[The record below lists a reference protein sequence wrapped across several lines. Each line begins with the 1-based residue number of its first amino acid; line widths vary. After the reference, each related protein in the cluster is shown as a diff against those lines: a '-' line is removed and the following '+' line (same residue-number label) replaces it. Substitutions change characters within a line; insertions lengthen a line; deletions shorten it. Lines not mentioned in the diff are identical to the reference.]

1 MARYKVDITGINTN
15 ELKVLNSSEM
25 TKLFTRYQ
33 NGDLQAK
40 EELINGNLK
49 LVLSILRSFNKGN
62 YNMDDLF
69 QVGVIGLIKAI
80 DNFDLSYNLK
90 LSTYAVPL
98 ILGEIKRYIRDNNS
112 IRISRSIKDLAYNIL
127 RFKESY
133 FNKHGHE
140 PTSKEI
146 ADSLDVEEYKIAQ
159 ALDSLKEPM
168 SIFEPI
174 YNDGGDT
181 IYLMDQIADKKDLN
195 SDKDALISLR
205 KGLNKIKER
214 EREILIERYII
225 GKTQMEIAES
235 LNISQAQ
242 VSRIEKNAIKSMKR
256 MMKWLSTKELIVV
269 KICEVWYSWYREYDG
284 YIWYV

>member
-25 TKLFTRYQ
+25 IKLFERYQ
-33 NGDLQAK
+33 NGDLSAK

-112 IRISRSIKDLAYNIL
+112 IRVSRSIKDLAYNIL
-127 RFKESY
+127 KYKESY
-133 FNKHGHE
+133 FNVHGYE
-140 PTSKEI
+140 PTNSEI
-146 ADSLDVEEYKIAQ
+146 AKELNVEEYKIAQ

-195 SDKDALISLR
+195 SDKDMLISLR
-205 KGLNKIKER
+205 RGLNKIKDR

-225 GKTQMEIAES
+225 
-235 LNISQAQ
+235 
-242 VSRIEKNAIKSMKR
+242 
-256 MMKWLSTKELIVV
+256 
-269 KICEVWYSWYREYDG
+269 
-284 YIWYV
+284 

>member
-1 MARYKVDITGINTN
+1 
-15 ELKVLNSSEM
+15 
-25 TKLFTRYQ
+25 
-33 NGDLQAK
+33 
-40 EELINGNLK
+40 
-49 LVLSILRSFNKGN
+49 
-62 YNMDDLF
+62 MDDLF

-127 RFKESY
+127 RYKESY
-133 FNKHGHE
+133 FNVHGKD
-140 PTSKEI
+140 PTNEEI
-146 ADSLDVEEYKIAQ
+146 AEYLGVEEYKIAQ

-195 SDKDALISLR
+195 SDKDMLISLR
-205 KGLNKIKER
+205 RGLNKIKER

-225 GKTQMEIAES
+225 GKTQMEIAAS

-242 VSRIEKNAIKSMKR
+242 VSRIEKNAILSLKR
-256 MMKWLSTKELIVV
+256 MIK
-269 KICEVWYSWYREYDG
+269 
-284 YIWYV
+284 